1 MSTLEVTLD
10 LDLLAR
16 VDQATQTLGISRE
29 AFIQKALEQSLRQ
42 LAIAKLERKHH
53 AGYERY
59 PVKAGEF
66 EGWEAEQAWGEA

>member
-29 AFIQKALEQSLRQ
+29 AFIQKALEQ
-42 LAIAKLERKHH
+42 
-53 AGYERY
+53 
-59 PVKAGEF
+59 
-66 EGWEAEQAWGEA
+66 

>member
-1 MSTLEVTLD
+1 MVFIICAWHAERGGTEARTLIFD
-10 LDLLAR
+10 R
-16 VDQATQTLGISRE
+16 V
-29 AFIQKALEQSLRQ
+29 QSLRQ

-66 EGWEAEQAWGEA
+66 ERWEAEQAWGEA